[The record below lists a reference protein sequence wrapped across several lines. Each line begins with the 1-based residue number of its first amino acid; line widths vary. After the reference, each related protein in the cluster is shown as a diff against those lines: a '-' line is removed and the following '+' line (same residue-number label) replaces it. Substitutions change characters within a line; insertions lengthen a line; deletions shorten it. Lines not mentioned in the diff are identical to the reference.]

1 MIFYDTLNDY
11 IDQEK
16 QRLDVLS
23 QANIPEVGVI
33 SSVFAPSLNQD
44 KTTHRDDYLVTR
56 EVETLSVDAQG
67 IMGDRHRCLSR
78 PSTGRESS
86 LYPRGT
92 QIRQHR
98 HLCIVSSS
106 DCQVLSQKLKVEVTP
121 QLLGANLLID
131 RIDGDTFSI
140 SDLPQGAHMLVTPE
154 DAGESIKPPLAT
166 IVHVVQQRGCAFTGR
181 TLAHHYGDPTLLKAF
196 IAASVTHRG
205 IICCIEYPVESEV
218 ILKAGQ
224 RIVFKFPTGMTV

>member
-11 IDQEK
+11 IHQQR
-16 QRLDVLS
+16 QRLDTLF

-44 KTTHRDDYLVTR
+44 KTTHREEYLVTR

-67 IMGDRHRCLSR
+67 VIGDRHRCLSR

-92 QIRQHR
+92 PIRQHR
-98 HLCIVSSS
+98 HLCIVSSY
-106 DCQVLSQKLKVEVTP
+106 DCQVLSQKLNVEVTP
-121 QLLGANLLID
+121 QLLGANILID
-131 RIDGDTFSI
+131 RIDRSAFSI

-154 DAGESIKPPLAT
+154 DAAESIKPPLAT

-181 TLAHHYGDPTLLKAF
+181 TLAYHYGDPILLKAF
-196 IAASVTHRG
+196 LDASINHRG
-205 IICCIEYPVESEV
+205 IICCVEYPVESEV
-218 ILKAGQ
+218 TLKAGQ
-224 RIVFKFPTGMTV
+224 RIVFKFPTGMSI